1 MAALRSPFR
10 ATAVLGGVYD
20 WYVRAACARPGLAA
34 VLLTLVCLPA
44 LALSVAFFSH
54 IEAGLQELLPPTAPS
69 VRALTR
75 LHTFV
80 GGKTHLAVIAHSRD
94 RAANEQF
101 ISELTARLGA
111 RHLPEVGFIEAD
123 VKPDRAWLLKR
134 ALLLMPRSDFDRLLA
149 RFDAAA
155 QAEKQRL
162 NPLRLDLGEDE
173 APPPFDWTAVEREV
187 NSELDAHD
195 RYPSG
200 YLETPDGKRVVAL
213 VWLNGSDVDLAP
225 SANLMD
231 AVAREIQA
239 LRPRFPSMEVAFNG
253 EVPNMVE
260 ENAAILADLSISSV
274 FVVLLVGACISFYFR
289 SLRAVATV
297 VLTLL
302 PGLLFAFA
310 LGRLTVGGL
319 NSNTTF
325 LGTIIAGN
333 GINYPLLLLAYYR
346 AQPTALSIDQALSA
360 AARQALPGTLGAAL
374 TASAAYGG
382 LAASDFR
389 GFSQFGWLGGWGMAL
404 VWVGT
409 YLAAPV
415 LVPLFRPPRRLT
427 RSTRVQHFL
436 HDFFSRGPLATAVC
450 ASVVALVVG
459 ATAVGVV
466 RASRSGVYEMD
477 LRALRNQESIR
488 HGSASWD
495 EKMHELFGVWLNPVV
510 ALAENPE
517 HRELA
522 ASKLR
527 QAFAE
532 KDPGGLQSVETF
544 ERFVPPLEDQQY
556 RLEQL
561 DRIAPLVRRV
571 PPLQVPQ
578 KLRPRLTEWFAR
590 DALHPIEI
598 SEPPS
603 SLLSAFRETSG
614 RVDRLVLI
622 YPSLHVDYDDGRN
635 LSRFATIVRS
645 VQLPPD
651 VIVGGG
657 FLFMEE
663 ILRLVREQALH
674 VVLVVTVLVGIVLL
688 VIFRHDPWRVTVS
701 LVTMLAVAFC
711 SQATMIALG
720 TKINF
725 LNFAAL
731 PITIGVGADYV
742 VNLLGAMTSL
752 GVNARTAC
760 VRMGGAILLCS
771 LTTIIGYLSLMLAK
785 SGALQSFGWAA
796 VLGEILAIIA
806 VLLVL
811 PVVLGSA
818 SPQEPSTPEPTA
830 SAT

>member
-1 MAALRSPFR
+1 MAALRPPFR
-10 ATAVLGGVYD
+10 ALALLGAVYD
-20 WYVRAACARPGLAA
+20 RYVAAACAWPGRAA
-34 VLLTLVCLPA
+34 ALLTLVCLPA
-44 LALSVAFFSH
+44 LALSIAFFSH

-69 VRALTR
+69 VRALTQ
-75 LHTFV
+75 LHEFV
-80 GGKTHLAVIAHSRD
+80 GGKSHLAIIAHSAD

-101 ISELTARLGA
+101 ISELTARLAA
-111 RHLPEVGFIEAD
+111 RHLPEVQSIEAD
-123 VKPDRAWLLKR
+123 VKPERAWLLKR

-149 RFDAAA
+149 RLDAAA

-173 APPPFDWTAVEREV
+173 APPPFDWPAVEREV
-187 NSELDAHD
+187 DSALDAYD
-195 RYPSG
+195 RYPRG

-213 VWLNGSDVDLAP
+213 IWLNGSEVDLAP
-225 SANLMD
+225 AANLMG
-231 AVAREIQA
+231 AVAGEIQA
-239 LRPRFPSMEVAFNG
+239 LRLRFPSMEVAFNG
-253 EVPNMVE
+253 EVPNLVE
-260 ENAAILADLSISSV
+260 EHAAILADLSISTV

-289 SLRAVATV
+289 SVRAVATV

-346 AQPTALSIDQALSA
+346 AQPTTLSIAQALSG

-409 YLAAPV
+409 YLAAPI
-415 LVPLFRPPRRLT
+415 LVALVRPPRRLT

-436 HDFFSRGPLATAVC
+436 HDFFSRGPLPKAVC
-450 ASVVALVVG
+450 ASVVALILG
-459 ATAVGVV
+459 ATTVGTV
-466 RASRSGVYEMD
+466 RAFRSGVYEMD
-477 LRALRNQESIR
+477 LQALRNRESLR

-495 EKMHELFGVWLNPVV
+495 AKMSELFGVWLNPVV
-510 ALAENPE
+510 ALAEDPT

-522 ASKLR
+522 ASELR
-527 QAFAE
+527 RAFTE
-532 KDPGGLQSVETF
+532 KDFGGLQSVDTF
-544 ERFVPPLEDQQY
+544 ERFVPPLEDQRF

-571 PPLQVPQ
+571 PPLQVPE
-578 KLRPRLTEWFAR
+578 KLRPRLSEWFAR
-590 DALHPIEI
+590 DELHPIDV

-614 RVDRLVLI
+614 RVDRVALMYQSI
-622 YPSLHVDYDDGRN
+622 HVDYNDGRN
-635 LSRFATIVRS
+635 LSRFAEVVRS

-674 VVLVVTVLVGIVLL
+674 VVLVVTGLVGIVLL
-688 VIFRHDPWRVTVS
+688 LIFWGNPGRAAVS

-742 VNLLGAMTSL
+742 VNLFGAMTSL

-760 VRMGGAILLCS
+760 ARMGGAILLCS
-771 LTTIIGYLSLMLAK
+771 LTTIIGYLSLVLAE
-785 SGALQSFGWAA
+785 SGALRSFGWAA
-796 VLGEILAIIA
+796 VLGEILAIVA

-811 PVVLGSA
+811 PVALGSA
-818 SPQEPSTPEPTA
+818 SPQEPSAQESTA
-830 SAT
+830 G